1 MATTVNA
8 QGNATV
14 SQTGNDNSKT
24 TIVNSGF
31 NDPNVNVEYHIQRAD
46 RSEDIHVYSN
56 MDITNV
62 PDITL
67 LNNSTLK
74 IILPGRI
81 RYRARTKQV
90 NGSFGAWT
98 GFFKSRDRVYTTPDA
113 ITQLSDDNDNNAGVL
128 TSKGVR
134 RRIHVTNSARATEF
148 TDATV
153 HPSVA
158 RGAKFVNTDFG
169 YVSTTNIVDTARGA
183 TVTNSE

>member
-1 MATTVNA
+1 MPTTVTT

-14 SQTGNDNSKT
+14 SQTGNDDSKT
-24 TIVNSGF
+24 TIINSGF
-31 NDPNVNVEYHIQRAD
+31 NDPDVNVEYHIQRAD

-62 PDITL
+62 PDVTL
-67 LNNSTLK
+67 LNQSTLK
-74 IILPGRI
+74 IILPGRLQ
-81 RYRARTKQV
+81 YRARTRQV

-98 GFFKSRDRVYTTPDA
+98 GFFKSRDRIYTTPDA
-113 ITQLSDDNDNNAGVL
+113 ITQLTD
-128 TSKGVR
+128 
-134 RRIHVTNSARATEF
+134 TEH
-148 TDATV
+148 TDSTA

-158 RGAKFVNTDFG
+158 SGAKFSVANSALATELTDATAHPSVSKGAKFVNTDFG